1 MSAGS
6 VIALNTSSRGASNS
20 LVIRISR
27 SDGRVTF
34 VVALFPAGM
43 LSFLSFQV
51 SKDLVQLIE
60 SLVQGAAIG
69 IQPGVELL
77 EGLRTDPVDPLLADR
92 MDFDEP
98 GIAQN
103 AKVLGDL
110 WLAEPQPLDDLSYRQ
125 WLPTEELDDLQPVRF
140 SESAQ
145 DLLHELIYT
154 PNSICLSRHMSGHAQ
169 KWQETRIGVSSG

>member
-1 MSAGS
+1 M
-6 VIALNTSSRGASNS
+6 
-20 LVIRISR
+20 
-27 SDGRVTF
+27 
-34 VVALFPAGM
+34 
-43 LSFLSFQV
+43 
-51 SKDLVQLIE
+51 IE
-60 SLVQGAAIG
+60 SLVPGAAIG

-125 WLPTEELDDLQPVRF
+125 WLPTKKLDDLQPVRF

-145 DLLHELIYT
+145 DLLHDSYIPLTEYVCQG
-154 PNSICLSRHMSGHAQ
+154 ICLAAQ